1 MSLVYTNFLQDLWG
15 GVYNA
20 SSDTYA
26 VAIVSSNY
34 TPVASDHYLSTV
46 SAISG
51 AILGKVNLTGVTVTG
66 GILMAANPTVSAV
79 TGVPQAIIIYRNTTV
94 DSTSGLMLY
103 IDQGLGFGV
112 NVNGNLV
119 VSLPTTVGAG
129 IFPLGGR
136 QT

>member
-1 MSLVYTNFLQDLWG
+1 
-15 GVYNA
+15 
-20 SSDTYA
+20 
-26 VAIVSSNY
+26 
-34 TPVASDHYLSTV
+34 
-46 SAISG
+46 
-51 AILGKVNLTGVTVTG
+51 
-66 GILMAANPTVSAV
+66 MAANPTVSAV